1 MSNLILVT
9 CLFLLA
15 TCTPR
20 ITGPNYNQ
28 GRTHNE
34 SRDLRMKIVHK
45 EDARMKKAM
54 IKTRKAASPKNK
66 KRKRKSSNNKRII
79 R

>member
-9 CLFLLA
+9 CLLVLA

-28 GRTHNE
+28 GRTHNQ
-34 SRDLRMKIVHK
+34 SKDNRMSIVYK
-45 EDARMKKAM
+45 EDIRMKKAM
-54 IKTRKAASPKNK
+54 IKARKSASPKK
-66 KRKRKSSNNKRII
+66 KKGKSKKNKRII

>member
-1 MSNLILVT
+1 MSNVILAT
-9 CLFLLA
+9 CLFILA

-54 IKTRKAASPKNK
+54 IKTRKAASPKK
-66 KRKRKSSNNKRII
+66 KKVRSKIHKRII

>member
-1 MSNLILVT
+1 MMSNFILAT
-9 CLFLLA
+9 CMFILA

-28 GRTHNE
+28 GRTHNQ
-34 SRDLRMKIVHK
+34 SKDNRMSIVYK

-54 IKTRKAASPKNK
+54 IKSRKAASPKKKRSKSKKNK
-66 KRKRKSSNNKRII
+66 KVI